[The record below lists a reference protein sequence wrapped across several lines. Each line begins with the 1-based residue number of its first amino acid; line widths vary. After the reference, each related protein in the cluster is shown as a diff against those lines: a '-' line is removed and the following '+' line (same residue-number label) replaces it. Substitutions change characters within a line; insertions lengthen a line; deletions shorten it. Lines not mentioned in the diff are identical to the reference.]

1 MTLDEIKSKKDASDL
16 LDALYI
22 ALPFVEDHEDSEV
35 YKPGV
40 VKDAVKKIRAAIAS
54 AEK

>member
-1 MTLDEIKSKKDASDL
+1 MTLDEIKSKNKAPDL
-16 LDALYI
+16 LEALYI

-40 VKDAVKKIRAAIAS
+40 VKAAVKKIRAAIAS